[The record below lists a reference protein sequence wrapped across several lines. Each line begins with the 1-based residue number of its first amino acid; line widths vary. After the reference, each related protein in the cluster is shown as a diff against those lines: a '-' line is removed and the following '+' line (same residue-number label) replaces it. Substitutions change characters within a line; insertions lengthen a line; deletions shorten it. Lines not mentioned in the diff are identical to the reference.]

1 MNNVRSPEPAPEGE
15 RACPACGYRMLLDR
29 TAGITMDVCEEH
41 GVWLDKGELET
52 IVAKVE
58 ELVGTRL
65 RRRHRSAVKSAKKE
79 GKRLGALYGFWAFLD
94 PS

>member
-1 MNNVRSPEPAPEGE
+1 
-15 RACPACGYRMLLDR
+15 MLLDH

-65 RRRHRSAVKSAKKE
+65 RRRHRSGVRRAKKE
-79 GKRLGALYGFWAFLD
+79 GKMAGVTFGIWSFLGD
-94 PS
+94 